1 MTRIASLR
9 KAPTKT
15 SVVKAGNVCRIKQ
28 RVKLNEKGHC
38 FHELHY
44 LGSLQRGPF
53 GKRDR
58 YGLQRNRA
66 SPDWDRGGH
75 GVGRP
80 RANGYQLRSGQ
91 GADGSARAAARRYS
105 GSATRNYSPEWQKC
119 SPLQQR
125 SEEHTSELQSLIRT
139 SYSVT

>member
-1 MTRIASLR
+1 MARISSLL
-9 KAPTKT
+9 KSPTKPI
-15 SVVKAGNVCRIKQ
+15 VVKAGNVCRIKQ
-28 RVKLNEKGHC
+28 REKLNEKSHC

-44 LGSLQRGPF
+44 LGSLQRSPF

-58 YGLQRNRA
+58 YGLRRNRA

-105 GSATRNYSPEWQKC
+105 GSATRNDSPECQK
-119 SPLQQR
+119 SR
-125 SEEHTSELQSLIRT
+125 SEEHKATRLNSSH
-139 SYSVT
+139 